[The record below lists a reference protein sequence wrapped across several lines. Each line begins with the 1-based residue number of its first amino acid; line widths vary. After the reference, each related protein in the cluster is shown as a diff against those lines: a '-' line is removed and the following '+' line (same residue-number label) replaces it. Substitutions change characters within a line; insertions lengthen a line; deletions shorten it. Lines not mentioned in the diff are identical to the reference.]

1 MKILFVQL
9 CSIAFWQSLNG
20 FHNRSQ
26 VVQSVLQAVLIDA
39 YKVASKVV
47 WVQSVVLKKIAIRIF
62 TGQAVFKLSYSL
74 AKFLQMSLN
83 LRSFNYGHEGLLMNK
98 QHLMKLECDLKRRAD
113 RVRIQLRSI
122 CRDKASLDDALM
134 DIESLRITV
143 EHAHRAI
150 LKQARE
156 QVND

>member
-1 MKILFVQL
+1 
-9 CSIAFWQSLNG
+9 
-20 FHNRSQ
+20 
-26 VVQSVLQAVLIDA
+26 
-39 YKVASKVV
+39 
-47 WVQSVVLKKIAIRIF
+47 
-62 TGQAVFKLSYSL
+62 
-74 AKFLQMSLN
+74 
-83 LRSFNYGHEGLLMNK
+83 MNK